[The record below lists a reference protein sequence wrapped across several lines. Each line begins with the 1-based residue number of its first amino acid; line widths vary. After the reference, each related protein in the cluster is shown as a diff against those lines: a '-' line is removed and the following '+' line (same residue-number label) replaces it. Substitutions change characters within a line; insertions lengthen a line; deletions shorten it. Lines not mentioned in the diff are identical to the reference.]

1 MRTMH
6 RILVLV
12 LLGIVSPGL
21 AQAQNKF
28 ALLIGIDVYTS
39 SSLIKKELK
48 FAAAD
53 ARSMEESLTRR
64 GWKAKPLLNAE
75 ASRRRII
82 RELHLLS
89 LKAGPSDKVLI
100 YFAGHGVRDG
110 RGKGTTYWITTDASV
125 ENLVADGIRLN
136 HILEYVN
143 EIGAQEK
150 ILILD
155 HCYSGDFESLPGDAG
170 DGARDAEDMA
180 DVKINERDLYPE
192 EIERL
197 QNQTQPRLVIIAAAR
212 GPAYEDP
219 NWGHGMFTKAMLDA
233 LNDPGSDDDPVDE
246 KISLRELWDYL
257 NDAMADMASQRN
269 LEQRPLSNASIN
281 QLEWQLFDAPV
292 EDVSEEAKE
301 LWYLLTN
308 IELAANSSLEIEVK
322 KSCIQ
327 AINAWEQSTKG
338 GLEPDSISLE
348 IVRILRLIK
357 DQGVGE
363 ESMKNLVDK
372 VNQLRRGGGGT

>member
-1 MRTMH
+1 MQS
-6 RILVLV
+6 ILLLV
-12 LLGIVSPGL
+12 LLGITSPGPSQEL
-21 AQAQNKF
+21 NKY
-28 ALLIGIDVYTS
+28 ALLIGIDEYTS

-53 ARSMEESLTRR
+53 AKGMEESLTRR

-110 RGKGTTYWITTDASV
+110 RGKGTTYWVTTDASV

-150 ILILD
+150 MLILD
-155 HCYSGDFESLPGDAG
+155 HCYSGDFESSPGGEG
-170 DGARDAEDMA
+170 DGARDAEAMA
-180 DVKINERDLYPE
+180 EVTVNERDLYPE
-192 EIERL
+192 EIEQL
-197 QNQTQPRLVIIAAAR
+197 QNQPQPRLVIIAAAR

-219 NWGHGMFTKAMLDA
+219 TWGHGMFTKAMLDV
-233 LNDPGSDDDPVDE
+233 LNDPESDNDPVDD
-246 KISLRELWDYL
+246 KISLGELWEYL
-257 NDAMADMASQRN
+257 NDAMADMASQRS
-269 LEQRPLSNASIN
+269 LEQRPLSNALIN

-292 EDVSEEAKE
+292 EDVSEEANE
-301 LWYLLTN
+301 LRNLLTN
-308 IELAANSSLEIEVK
+308 IELVAESSLDFKVK
-322 KSCIQ
+322 KPCLD
-327 AINAWEQSTKG
+327 AINDWEASTEDG
-338 GLEPDSISLE
+338 VEPDDISLK
-348 IVRILRLIK
+348 IVRILRSIK
-357 DQGVGE
+357 DRGLEKESMQRLVGE
-363 ESMKNLVDK
+363 VNK
-372 VNQLRRGGGGT
+372 VRQAGGGP

>member
-1 MRTMH
+1 MRIFQTAVVLT
-6 RILVLV
+6 LVGMTL
-12 LLGIVSPGL
+12 PAL
-21 AQAQNKF
+21 AQEQNKY
-28 ALLIGIDVYTS
+28 ALLIGIDEYTS
-39 SSLIKKELK
+39 SSLIKKELN

-53 ARSMEESLTRR
+53 AKSMEESLTKR

-110 RGKGTTYWITTDASV
+110 RGKGTTYWVTTDASV

-150 ILILD
+150 MLILD
-155 HCYSGDFESLPGDAG
+155 HCYSGDFESAPGDDG
-170 DGARDAEDMA
+170 DGARDAEGMA
-180 DVKINERDLYPE
+180 EVTINERDLYPE
-192 EIERL
+192 EIEQL
-197 QNQTQPRLVIIAAAR
+197 ENQTQPRLVIIAAAR

-219 NWGHGMFTKAMLDA
+219 AWGHGMFTKAMLDV
-233 LNDPGSDDDPVDE
+233 LNDPGSDDDPVDD
-246 KISLRELWDYL
+246 KISLKELWEYL
-257 NDAMADMASQRN
+257 NDAIAEMASQRN

-292 EDVSEEAKE
+292 EDVSEEADE
-301 LWYLLTN
+301 LRNLLMN
-308 IELAANSSLEIEVK
+308 IELVAGGSLDFDIK
-322 KSCIQ
+322 KACIDG
-327 AINAWEQSTKG
+327 INEWELSTEG
-338 GLEPDSISLE
+338 GFEPDPVSLE
-348 IVRILRLIK
+348 IVRILKSIK
-357 DQGVGE
+357 DQGVST
-363 ESMKNLVDK
+363 ESMQVLVDK
-372 VNQLRRGGGGT
+372 VNEVRLAGGGT

>member
-1 MRTMH
+1 MRT
-6 RILVLV
+6 IQTIVVLA
-12 LLGIVSPGL
+12 LIGMASPGL
-21 AQAQNKF
+21 AQEQNKY
-28 ALLIGIDVYTS
+28 ALLIGIDEYTS
-39 SSLIKKELK
+39 SSLIKKELN

-53 ARSMEESLTRR
+53 AKSMEESLTKR

-110 RGKGTTYWITTDASV
+110 RGKGTTYWVTTDASV

-150 ILILD
+150 MLILD
-155 HCYSGDFESLPGDAG
+155 HCYSGDFESAPGDDG
-170 DGARDAEDMA
+170 DGARDAEGMA
-180 DVKINERDLYPE
+180 EVTINERDLYPE
-192 EIERL
+192 EIEQL
-197 QNQTQPRLVIIAAAR
+197 ENQTQPRLVIIAAAR

-219 NWGHGMFTKAMLDA
+219 AWGHGMFTKAMLDV
-233 LNDPGSDDDPVDE
+233 LNDPGSDDDPVDD
-246 KISLRELWDYL
+246 KISLKELWEYL
-257 NDAMADMASQRN
+257 NDAIAEMASQRN

-292 EDVSEEAKE
+292 EDVSEEADE
-301 LWYLLTN
+301 LRNLLMN
-308 IELAANSSLEIEVK
+308 IELVAGGSLDFDIK
-322 KSCIQ
+322 KACIDG
-327 AINAWEQSTKG
+327 INEWELSTEG
-338 GLEPDSISLE
+338 GFEPDPVSLE
-348 IVRILRLIK
+348 IVRILKSIK
-357 DQGVGE
+357 DQGVST
-363 ESMKNLVDK
+363 ESMQVLVDK
-372 VNQLRRGGGGT
+372 VNEVRLAGGGT